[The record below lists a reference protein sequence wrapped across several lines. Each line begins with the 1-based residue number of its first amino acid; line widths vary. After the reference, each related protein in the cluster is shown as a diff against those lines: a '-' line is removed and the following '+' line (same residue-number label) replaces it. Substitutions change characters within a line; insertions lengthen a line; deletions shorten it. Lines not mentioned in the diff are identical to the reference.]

1 MIAKAG
7 LFDGIISGLVCGE
20 GTGKVKLYYQ
30 DSHVS
35 IYNGDCCSMS
45 EISEEYCKLA
55 VERNKQQVM
64 I

>member
-20 GTGKVKLYYQ
+20 GTGTTAWVAKKLGRKA
-30 DSHVS
+30 V
-35 IYNGDCCSMS
+35 IY
-45 EISEEYCKLA
+45 ELSEEYCKLA
-55 VERNKQQVM
+55 VERNKQEAM